1 MHLHNETPPLRAN
14 AGNGGSAFEKVWTPF
29 EYRNPHLNAK
39 EIAASIIASKFHLPL
54 STARVICELADI
66 GGRCE

>member
-14 AGNGGSAFEKVWTPF
+14 AGDGVPVVSKAVA
-29 EYRNPHLNAK
+29 AK
-39 EIAASIIASKFHLPL
+39 NYQNTTFTATEFAASVVASKFHLPL

-66 GGRCE
+66 GGRCA